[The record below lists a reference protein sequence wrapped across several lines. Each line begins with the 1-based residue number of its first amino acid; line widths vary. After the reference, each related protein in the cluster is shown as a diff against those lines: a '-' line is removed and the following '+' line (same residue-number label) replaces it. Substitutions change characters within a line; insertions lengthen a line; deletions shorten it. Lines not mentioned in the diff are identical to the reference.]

1 MNKLTFANFLKI
13 LTCLLLLISFA
24 GCSSSK
30 KNETPGQYVDDSI
43 ITTKVKK
50 AIFDEPT
57 LKTREISVKT
67 NKGIVQLSGF
77 VDSSAEVNKA
87 GDVAKNVENVQSVE
101 NDLIVR
107 Q

>member
-1 MNKLTFANFLKI
+1 MKI
-13 LTCLLLLISFA
+13 INAVSLFLLLFSFA
-24 GCSSSK
+24 GCSSSPK
-30 KNETPGQYVDDSI
+30 KATPGQYVDDSI

-50 AIFDEPT
+50 AIFDDPT
-57 LKTREISVKT
+57 LKTMEINVKT

-77 VDSSAEVNKA
+77 VDTKEEISRA
-87 GDVAKNVENVQSVE
+87 GEVAKNVENVSSVE